1 MRGLVKVSFKQ
12 RTVQNWSKIASDWET
27 NLTLWWWAAFVYT
40 NVESFND
47 ETVCSPYLCLYDD
60 LNDAIEVYL
69 YACRSESNTI
79 CHYDELHLS
88 IPMCFSRYGQ
98 TVSSPYQ
105 WRSFCYYSSLSL
117 CFIQWIQHNM
127 SPWCHT
133 NVSLYDQ
140 TVCIAI
146 AMSLWWS
153 HWRYSSLS
161 LCFLERIQHN
171 MSLWWTAYVSMT

>member
-1 MRGLVKVSFKQ
+1 MLAGVNPTQYVSMM
-12 RTVQNWSKIASDWET
+12 SCI
-27 NLTLWWWAAFVYT
+27 
-40 NVESFND
+40 
-47 ETVCSPYLCLYDD
+47 CLYQ
-60 LNDAIEVYL
+60 
-69 YACRSESNTI
+69 C
-79 CHYDELHLS
+79 
-88 IPMCFSRYGQ
+88 
-98 TVSSPYQ
+98 VSLGMDKLLVSPYQ

-146 AMSLWWS
+146 PMSLWWS

-171 MSLWWTAYVSMT
+171 MSLWWTAYVSIDMSLWHNWMYHSTFQCWPRWIYYCIYGFMKTWLSL